1 MINRKGKSLMET
13 TGWEKWKEHNH
24 LCVLIKGFPRLCRTK
39 WNQGSYLEKCSR
51 LVFTNRSERK
61 ELTLK
66 LTLEWTVLTF
76 VNHTDELGLW
86 YALPPVSM
94 NASKL
99 DMESLQFKWP
109 ITWTTL
115 PITSDLRSYRHL
127 TWYNTA
133 MQRQHMEASKDATG
147 CSFDS
152 SWPFK
157 AFKLRHVISIHL
169 QQKPDPKPTQPAV
182 AARKNGLWNHQL
194 LKISHSN
201 SAHLTWQKLRR
212 NSVCTNKCGS
222 VLLALPMVGQECHH
236 LSCNAFQHFKFN
248 SFLNF
253 TF

>member
-39 WNQGSYLEKCSR
+39 WNKDPILKNVQDLSLLTE
-51 LVFTNRSERK
+51 K

-115 PITSDLRSYRHL
+115 AITSDLRSYRHL

-147 CSFDS
+147 CHMFF
-152 SWPFK
+152 W
-157 AFKLRHVISIHL
+157 
-169 QQKPDPKPTQPAV
+169 
-182 AARKNGLWNHQL
+182 L
-194 LKISHSN
+194 L
-201 SAHLTWQKLRR
+201 
-212 NSVCTNKCGS
+212 
-222 VLLALPMVGQECHH
+222 M
-236 LSCNAFQHFKFN
+236 
-248 SFLNF
+248 